1 MWSSKE
7 VLFISVATGLVFCF
21 ATIYVQ
27 NAVTKYVNR
36 RVQER
41 SCENPL
47 VGTGVAARLSDH
59 PRKHQE
65 IPWDEISQRAA
76 VTSSNVPQQHVA
88 PPGSGTRW
96 TPLVT
101 S

>member
-27 NAVTKYVNR
+27 NAVSKYVSR

-41 SCENPL
+41 SGGNPL
-47 VGTGVAARLSDH
+47 VGTGVASEPLEYPVKQHQVSRGVVGNDAREEVQLRD
-59 PRKHQE
+59 
-65 IPWDEISQRAA
+65 
-76 VTSSNVPQQHVA
+76 A

-96 TPLVT
+96 TPL
-101 S
+101 